1 VNTAA
6 LIAFATAMFTIMKPI
21 GAVAI
26 FMGMAADRTEAERR
40 SIAIRSAIAIAVI
53 LIGTVWAGEFV
64 LGLFGVGTPP
74 LQAAGGVIIVLIA
87 LSMLQSS
94 QSPIHDSK
102 DGAEAVAAKQDIA
115 VVPLAMP
122 MVAGPGA
129 IVTVIVNTHQH
140 RGIESNLEMSA
151 VCAGMAVLIG
161 ACLLAA
167 GPIARVLG
175 GKGMDIL
182 TKFMGLVLLAIAMGM
197 LASGV
202 KGLLPGLAG

>member
-1 VNTAA
+1 MNTAE
-6 LIAFATAMFTIMKPI
+6 LITFATAMFAILNPI

-26 FMGMAADRTEAERR
+26 FAGLTSDRSEADRR
-40 SIAIRSAIAIAVI
+40 SIAIRCGIAVAVI
-53 LIGTVWAGEFV
+53 LVGSVWAGEFV
-64 LGLFGVGTPP
+64 LGLFGVGIPS
-74 LQAAGGVIIVLIA
+74 LQAAGGVMIVSIA
-87 LSMLQSS
+87 LSMLQST

-102 DGAEAVAAKQDIA
+102 GGAEAAAAKQDIA

-151 VCAGMAVLIG
+151 VCAVMAVLIG
-161 ACLLAA
+161 ACFLAA
-167 GPIARVLG
+167 GPIARLLG

-182 TKFMGLVLLAIAMGM
+182 TKFMGLILLSIAIGM
-197 LASGV
+197 LASGI

>member
-6 LIAFATAMFTIMKPI
+6 LITFATAMFAIMNPI
-21 GAVAI
+21 GSVAI
-26 FMGMAADRTEAERR
+26 FMGMVTDRTEAERR

-53 LIGTVWAGEFV
+53 LVGTVWAGEFV
-64 LGLFGVGTPP
+64 LGLFGVGIPS
-74 LQAAGGVIIVLIA
+74 LQAAGGVMIVLIA
-87 LSMLQSS
+87 FSMLQSS
-94 QSPIHDSK
+94 QSPIHNSK
-102 DGAEAVAAKQDIA
+102 GGAEAAAAKQDIA

-129 IVTVIVNTHQH
+129 IVTVILNTHQH

-151 VCAGMAVLIG
+151 VCVVMAVLIG
-161 ACLLAA
+161 ACFLAA
-167 GPIARVLG
+167 GLIARVLG

-182 TKFMGLVLLAIAMGM
+182 TKFMGLVLLSIAIGM
-197 LASGV
+197 LASGI

>member
-1 VNTAA
+1 M
-6 LIAFATAMFTIMKPI
+6 FAIMNPI
-21 GAVAI
+21 GSVAI
-26 FMGMAADRTEAERR
+26 FMGMVADRTEAERR

-53 LIGTVWAGEFV
+53 LVGTVWAGEFV
-64 LGLFGVGTPP
+64 LGLFGVGIPS
-74 LQAAGGVIIVLIA
+74 LQASGGVMIALIA
-87 LSMLQSS
+87 MSMLQST
-94 QSPIHDSK
+94 QSSIHDAK
-102 DGAEAVAAKQDIA
+102 DGAEAAAGQDIA

-122 MVAGPGA
+122 MVAGPGS

-151 VCAGMAVLIG
+151 VCAVMAVLIG
-161 ACLLAA
+161 ACFLAA
-167 GPIARVLG
+167 GPIGRVLG

-182 TKFMGLVLLAIAMGM
+182 TKFMGLVLLAIAAGM

>member
-1 VNTAA
+1 MNTAA
-6 LIAFATAMFTIMKPI
+6 LITFATAMFAIMNPI
-21 GAVAI
+21 GSVAI
-26 FMGMAADRTEAERR
+26 FMGMVTDRTEAERR

-53 LIGTVWAGEFV
+53 LVGTVWAGEFV
-64 LGLFGVGTPP
+64 LGLFGVGIPS
-74 LQAAGGVIIVLIA
+74 LQAAGGVMIVLIA
-87 LSMLQSS
+87 FSMLQSS

-102 DGAEAVAAKQDIA
+102 DGAEAAAAKQDIA

-122 MVAGPGA
+122 MVAGPGS

-151 VCAGMAVLIG
+151 VCSLMAVLIG
-161 ACLLAA
+161 ACFLAA

-182 TKFMGLVLLAIAMGM
+182 TKFMGLVLLSIAIGM
-197 LASGV
+197 LASGI